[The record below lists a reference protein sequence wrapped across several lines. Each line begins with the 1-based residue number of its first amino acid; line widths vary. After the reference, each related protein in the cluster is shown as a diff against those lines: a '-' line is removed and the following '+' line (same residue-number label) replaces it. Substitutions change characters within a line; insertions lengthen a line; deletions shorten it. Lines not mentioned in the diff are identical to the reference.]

1 MDDLLQQGIT
11 AYKAGKRAEARKIF
25 ITLVKQNPESER
37 AWGWMY
43 QTSDNDKERIYCLK
57 QMLRINPKNEKPAK
71 LLNQLIAPPSA
82 PITSP
87 PVQTAPPPAPITPP
101 LAPLEPLP
109 NKEKF
114 PNIATRKCPRC
125 QEEIQA
131 GAPRCKYCGWAV
143 DGKKER
149 KQKKA
154 GIGKKLITTIIS
166 IIAMIL
172 ICGLTYALM
181 IFAQK
186 NIGPTPTPTR
196 TTEENAWYACT
207 LFIEN
212 QLKVSRIDSQNYNS
226 EGVIL
231 LDNGQYRVDVNYAKL
246 TTTYTCILLDRTGGS
261 WELISLVATR
271 K

>member
-11 AYKAGKRAEARKIF
+11 AYKAGKRTEARNIF

-57 QMLRINPKNEKPAK
+57 QMLRINPKNEKPAQ

-82 PITSP
+82 PITP
-87 PVQTAPPPAPITPP
+87 PPAQTAPPSVPI
-101 LAPLEPLP
+101 APLP
-109 NKEKF
+109 NKEKS
-114 PNIATRKCPRC
+114 PNTATRRCPRC
-125 QEEIQA
+125 QEIIQT
-131 GAPRCKYCGWAV
+131 GAPRCQYCGWVV
-143 DGKKER
+143 DGKKKER
-149 KQKKA
+149 QQKKA
-154 GIGKKLITTIIS
+154 GIRTGLMTTIIS
-166 IIAMIL
+166 IIAMII
-172 ICGLTYALM
+172 ICGLTYGLM
-181 IFAQK
+181 IVAQK
-186 NIGPTPTPTR
+186 NIGPTATPTR

-231 LDNGQYRVDVNYAKL
+231 LDNGQYRVDVDYAKL
-246 TTTYTCILLDRTGGS
+246 MTTYTCILLDRTGGS